1 MAISVAGASNNNAVA
16 FATTGITVY
25 PQGTTAAVIFY
36 TAVLANGAARGVIMT
51 GPDQN
56 TDDVDTLNM
65 YDSTRV
71 PGMWNSAGGADSKG
85 STGLTLSHWGIVA
98 VGKDTGTVAPRC
110 HVFDFTTGVWSHGNG
125 SLSLA
130 DSPSTGALNYSVNGS
145 MTGTFFGI
153 DGSIAAAA
161 TWTKRNLSDSEI
173 ERLAAGSW
181 NRYSPD
187 VLIEFPSGRTVIGAG
202 PLDHGRQRM
211 KTSNFGSAI
220 TRAARA
226 DPPGFK
232 FSPMGRRR

>member
-16 FATTGITVY
+16 FATTGITAY

-36 TAVLANGAARGVIMT
+36 TSVLANGAARGVVMT

-56 TDDVDTLNM
+56 TDDVDTLNI
-65 YDSTRV
+65 YDAANL
-71 PGMWNSAGGADSKG
+71 PGMWNSAGGADVKG
-85 STGLTLSHWGIVA
+85 PTGITLSRWSIVA
-98 VGKDTGTVAPRC
+98 VGKDAGTVAPRC
-110 HVFDFTTGVWSHGNG
+110 HTFDWPTRTWTHANG
-125 SLSLA
+125 GATEA

-153 DGSIAAAA
+153 DGSVAAAA
-161 TWTKRNLSDSEI
+161 TWHKRNLSDSEI

-181 NRYSPD
+181 HKYSPD

-220 TRAARA
+220 TRAART